1 MVKLRSVAA
10 VIRVRFPL
18 SAQMIILLKG
28 NIIIWAL
35 EADGK
40 GVGETGRRLA
50 VAGYGHAKAGVSPW
64 RKWTLS

>member
-1 MVKLRSVAA
+1 
-10 VIRVRFPL
+10 L